1 MAYKDLPEF
10 ISTLEERHELKRI
23 SCEVDRNLEITEIT
37 DRVVKA
43 AGPALLFER
52 IAGSPYP
59 LLINAFG
66 SPARVVLALG
76 VNSLDEIAA
85 RIVELIDLGGYAGVM
100 DRLRSLPKFAEL
112 ARFFPREVK
121 RAACQQ
127 VVEKEPDLSL
137 LPVLRCWPGDG
148 GPFFTLP
155 LVVTRDP
162 DTGTQNM
169 GMYRLQVFDNRTT
182 GMHWHLHKDGREIW
196 EKYRARG
203 GRMPVAVAVGC
214 DPATVYA
221 ATAPVPKSVDELL
234 FSGFL
239 RRAPVETVRCISS
252 ELRVPAHAEFILE
265 GYVDTNEPLRHE
277 GPFGDHTGYYSL
289 VDLYPAFHVETIT
302 RKRNPVFHA
311 TVVGKPPMED
321 CYLGKATERIF
332 LPLIKMQLPEI
343 VDLNFPLEGVFHN
356 CVIVSIRKRY
366 PGHARKI
373 MHAIWGMGQMMYTK
387 MVVVVDQNVDPQ
399 DLSTVA
405 WKVFNNID
413 PVRDLEIVTGP
424 LDALDHASP
433 LPHFGHKLGVDAT
446 KKLPAEGH
454 PREWP
459 EDIEMNREIR
469 ERVDARWNEYGF

>member
-10 ISTLEERHELKRI
+10 ISALEQRHELKRI
-23 SCEVDRNLEITEIT
+23 SCEVERNLEITEIT

-43 AGPALLFER
+43 SGPALLFER
-52 IAGSPYP
+52 VAGSPYP
-59 LLINAFG
+59 LLINSFG
-66 SPARVVLALG
+66 SPARVALALG
-76 VNSLDEIAA
+76 VTSVDEIAA
-85 RIVELIDLGGYAGVM
+85 RIAELIDLGGYAGMM
-100 DRLRSLPKFAEL
+100 DRLRALPKLAEL
-112 ARFFPREVK
+112 ARFFPHEVK

-127 VVEKEPDLSL
+127 VVEREPDLSL

-155 LVVTRDP
+155 LVITRDP
-162 DTGTQNM
+162 DTGVQNM

-214 DPATVYA
+214 DPATVYS
-221 ATAPVPKSVDELL
+221 ATAPLPKSIDELL

-239 RRAPVETVRCISS
+239 RRAPVETVRCVSS
-252 ELRVPAHAEFILE
+252 ELRVPANAEFILE
-265 GYVDTNEPLRHE
+265 GYVDTNEQLRRE

-289 VDLYPAFHVETIT
+289 VDLYPVFHVETIT
-302 RKRNPVFHA
+302 RKHNPIFHA

-356 CVIVSIRKRY
+356 CVIVSIHKRY
-366 PGHARKI
+366 PGHARKV

-413 PVRDLEIVTGP
+413 PARDLEIVTGP

-454 PREWP
+454 AREWP
-459 EDIEMNREIR
+459 DDIVMNREIR